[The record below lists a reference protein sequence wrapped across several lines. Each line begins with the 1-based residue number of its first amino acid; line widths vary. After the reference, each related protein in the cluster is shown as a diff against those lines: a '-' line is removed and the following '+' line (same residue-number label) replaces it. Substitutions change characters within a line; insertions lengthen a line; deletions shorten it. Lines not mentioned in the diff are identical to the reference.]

1 MKTLHLNKFI
11 YPQKLSFIATFVFT
25 SLLFISS
32 SLYAQNDKKVSGT
45 VADSKG
51 ETIPGASVKIKNTTI
66 GIATD
71 VDGKFT
77 LKVPNNAI
85 LVITSVGF
93 DEQEVLVNGRS
104 EINIV
109 MKTNSQELNE
119 VVVVGYGSQR
129 KVDITGATA
138 SVKGEELVKQ
148 PVLTATQA
156 VQGKMAGVQII
167 NNGQPGTSPV
177 VRIRGTGTAL
187 AGTATLFVVDGVL
200 TDDISNINTADIVNL
215 DVLKDASA
223 TAIYGSR
230 GANGVIIITTKKG
243 AIGDLKVNYTMNA
256 GVRSAAK
263 LVKMANAEEYAN
275 YVSAASGNVISAGT
289 TSTNWYNQILRNAF
303 QQTHNISLSGG
314 NEKSTYFVSGGYLS
328 DEGIVIGNKYDR
340 YTIRANNDFN
350 VSSKIRVGI
359 VSSYTASTNQNVNLG
374 AAYNDAYRA
383 APIIPSIVNGKYG
396 NTSVYQ
402 NVGNPILDIRNNDDK
417 TLENRLQGNFYVEY
431 KPIEWLTFRSGI
443 GGDWVNH
450 NQRVYGRQFNNDT
463 TTFIT
468 SGGNQRN
475 PNSTLS
481 NYSNKNFRWTW
492 DNTVTFNRTFDKHTF
507 TILAGT
513 TAEQYTQSFL
523 RAYRRDVPA
532 DPNLW
537 YIGTGNAN
545 SSTNDGGGDKWSRNS
560 YIGRVNYNFN
570 DRYLL
575 TATIRA
581 DGSSRFPSSNRWAY
595 FPSFGAGWVISS
607 ENFMQNQT
615 IFETLKLRA
624 SWGKVGN
631 DRIPSDAYTVTV
643 TPNLAYPYGGG
654 TATPGSAITEI
665 KDPNLKWETT
675 TETDFGVEFSTM
687 KGKLTGE
694 LGYYN
699 KTARDLLI
707 NVKVPSV
714 TGDADGQVL
723 TNAASIQNVGFEATL
738 RWRGKIN
745 DDFSYFIGGNI
756 TFNDNKVVGLNG
768 GQPILDGSIGAN
780 QQYTT
785 RTDNGQPVG
794 SFYVLKVLGI
804 FQNDGEIAGYKS
816 ANGQLIQPSANVGE
830 FRYQDTNADGR
841 IDDNDR
847 VFVGSYQPKAYYGI
861 NAGLN
866 YKSLDLSIDV
876 IGNTGNQVYNG
887 KKAFRQAIQDNIE
900 STLAYSRWTPSGGSQ
915 TEPGAN
921 GGNLPASTYFVESGS
936 FVRLNNVTVGYTLP
950 KVLLEKIKVS
960 NVRVFVTAQN
970 AYTYQKYSGFT
981 PELVGNPTNSGIE
994 LNAYPTT
1001 KTFAVGLNVGF

>member
-1 MKTLHLNKFI
+1 MEIHQRYSILYPKKFRLI
-11 YPQKLSFIATFVFT
+11 SAFTFILMLILS
-25 SLLFISS
+25 SNLS
-32 SLYAQNDKKVSGT
+32 AQNDKKVTGKVT
-45 VADSKG
+45 DNKG
-51 ETIPGASVKIKNTTI
+51 ESIPGASVKIKNTTI

-71 VDGKFT
+71 IDGNFSLNAPDNAT
-77 LKVPNNAI
+77 LV
-85 LVITSVGF
+85 VTSVGY
-93 DEQEVLVNGRS
+93 DDQEVSINGQS
-104 EINIV
+104 EITIV
-109 MKTNSQELNE
+109 LKTNTKELQE
-119 VVVVGYGSQR
+119 VVVVGYGTQR

-156 VQGKMAGVQII
+156 IQGKVAGVQII
-167 NNGQPGTSPV
+167 SSGQPGTSPI
-177 VRIRGTGTAL
+177 VRIRGTSTAL

-230 GANGVIIITTKKG
+230 GANGVIIITTKRG
-243 AIGDLKVNYTMNA
+243 VIGDLKVNYTMNA
-256 GVRSAAK
+256 GMRSAAN
-263 LVKMANAEEYAN
+263 LVKMANAAEYAN
-275 YVSAASGNVISAGT
+275 YVSAASGNIISAGT
-289 TSTNWYNQILRNAF
+289 TSTDWYSQILRNSW
-303 QQTHNISLSGG
+303 QQNHNLSLSGG
-314 NEKSTYFVSGGYLS
+314 NEKSTYFLSGGFLT

-350 VSSKIRVGI
+350 VSKKIKVGVI
-359 VSSYTASTNQNVNLG
+359 SSYTASTNQNVNLG
-374 AAYNDAYRA
+374 AAYNDSYRA
-383 APIIPSIVNGKYG
+383 APIIPSLVNGRYG

-402 NVGNPILDIRNNDDK
+402 NVGNPILDIQNSDDK
-417 TLENRLQGNFYVEY
+417 TLENRLQGTFYVEY

-443 GGDWVNH
+443 GGDWVNQ
-450 NQRVYGRQFNNDT
+450 NQRVYGKQFNNDT

-468 SGGNQRN
+468 PGGNQRN

-481 NYSNKNFRWTW
+481 NFSSKAFRWTW
-492 DNTVTFNRTFDKHTF
+492 DNTITFNKTFDKHTF

-513 TAEQYTQSFL
+513 TAEQYTTSFL
-523 RAYRRDVPA
+523 RAFRKDVPA

-545 SSTNDGGGDKWSRNS
+545 TSTNDGGGDKWARNS
-560 YIGRVNYNFN
+560 YIGRLNYNFN
-570 DRYLL
+570 DKYLL

-581 DGSSRFPSSNRWAY
+581 DGSSRFPTGNRWAY

-607 ENFMQNQT
+607 ESFMQNQT
-615 IFETLKLRA
+615 LFETLKLRA
-624 SWGKVGN
+624 SWGRVGN

-643 TPNLAYPYGGG
+643 TPNLAYPYSGG

-675 TETDFGVEFSTM
+675 TETDFGIEFSAL

-699 KTARDLLI
+699 KIARDLLI

-723 TNAASIQNVGFEATL
+723 TNAASIQNVGFEGTL

-745 DDFSYFIGGNI
+745 EAISYYVGGNI
-756 TFNDNKVVGLNG
+756 TFNNNQVVGLNG
-768 GQPILDGSIGAN
+768 GQPILDGGIGAN

-785 RTDNGQPVG
+785 KTDNGQPVG
-794 SFYVLKVLGI
+794 SFYVLRVLGV
-804 FQNDGEIAGYKS
+804 FQNDGEIAAYKS
-816 ANGQLIQPSANVGE
+816 STGQLIQPSANVGD
-830 FRYQDTNADGR
+830 FRYQDTNGDGK

-861 NAGLN
+861 NMGLSF
-866 YKSLDLSIDV
+866 KGLDVSIDA

-887 KKAFRQAIQDNIE
+887 KKAFRQGIQDNVE
-900 STLAYSRWTPSGGSQ
+900 SALAYTRWTPSNGSQ
-915 TEPGAN
+915 TEPAAN
-921 GGNLPASTYFVESGS
+921 GGNLPPSTYFVESGS
-936 FVRLNNVTVGYTLP
+936 FIRLNNVTIGYTLP
-950 KVLLEKIKVS
+950 KVILEKIKVS
-960 NVRVFVTAQN
+960 NIRVFLTAQN
-970 AYTYQKYSGFT
+970 AYTYKQYTGFT
-981 PELVGNPTNSGIE
+981 AELPGNPTNAGIE

>member
-1 MKTLHLNKFI
+1 MKIHQQYNFFYLKKSFSFSTFGLFLMLI
-11 YPQKLSFIATFVFT
+11 LS
-25 SLLFISS
+25 SN
-32 SLYAQNDKKVSGT
+32 LYAQNDKNVTGKVT
-45 VADSKG
+45 DNKG
-51 ETIPGASVKIKNTTI
+51 ESIPGASVKIKNTTT

-71 VDGKFT
+71 IEGKFS
-77 LKVPNNAI
+77 LNVPNDAI
-85 LVITSVGF
+85 LTVTSVGY
-93 DEQEVLVNGRS
+93 DDQEIAVSGRS

-109 MKTNSQELNE
+109 MKTNTKELQE
-119 VVVVGYGSQR
+119 VVVVGYGTQR

-156 VQGKMAGVQII
+156 IQGKVAGVQII
-167 NNGQPGTSPV
+167 NSGQPGSSPV
-177 VRIRGTGTAL
+177 IRIRGTSTAL

-200 TDDISNINTADIVNL
+200 TDDITNINTADIVNL
-215 DVLKDASA
+215 DVLKDASS

-230 GANGVIIITTKKG
+230 GANGVIIITTKRG
-243 AIGDLKVNYTMNA
+243 VIGDLKVNYTMNA
-256 GVRSAAK
+256 GMRSAAN
-263 LVKMANAEEYAN
+263 LVKMANADEYAN
-275 YVSAASGNVISAGT
+275 YVSAASGNIIAAGAIST
-289 TSTNWYNQILRNAF
+289 DWYGQILRNSW
-303 QQTHNISLSGG
+303 QQNHNLSLSGG
-314 NEKSTYFVSGGYLS
+314 SEKSTYFLSAGYLT
-328 DEGIVIGNKYDR
+328 DEGIVIGNKYNR
-340 YTIRANNDFN
+340 YTVRANNDFKLTN
-350 VSSKIRVGI
+350 KIKVGI
-359 VSSYTASTNQNVNLG
+359 ISSYTTSTNQNVNLG
-374 AAYNDAYRA
+374 GAYNDSYRA
-383 APIIPSIVNGKYG
+383 APIIQSLVNGRYG

-402 NVGNPILDIRNNDDK
+402 NVGNPILDIQNGDDK
-417 TLENRLQGNFYVEY
+417 TLDNRLIGTFYAEY
-431 KPIEWLTFRSGI
+431 KPVEWLTFRSGM
-443 GGDWVNH
+443 GADWVNQ
-450 NQRVYGRQFNNDT
+450 NQRVYGKQFNNDT

-468 SGGNQRN
+468 PGGNQRN

-481 NYSNKNFRWTW
+481 NYSAKIFHWTW
-492 DNTVTFNRTFDKHTF
+492 DNTVTFSKTFDKHSL

-513 TAEQYTQSFL
+513 TAEQYTTSYF
-523 RAYRRDVPA
+523 RAFRKDVPA

-545 SSTNDGGGDKWSRNS
+545 TSTNDGGGDKWARNS
-560 YIGRVNYNFN
+560 YIGRLNYNYN
-570 DRYLL
+570 DKYLL

-581 DGSSRFPSSNRWAY
+581 DGSSRFPAGNRWGY
-595 FPSFGAGWVISS
+595 FPSFGAGWIISN
-607 ENFMQNQT
+607 ENFMQSQS

-624 SWGKVGN
+624 SWGRVGN

-643 TPNLAYPYGGG
+643 TPNLAYPYSGG

-675 TETDFGVEFSTM
+675 TETDFGIEFSAL

-699 KTARDLLI
+699 KIARDLLI

-723 TNAASIQNVGFEATL
+723 TNAASIQNVGFEGTL

-745 DDFSYFIGGNI
+745 EAISYYVGGNI
-756 TFNDNKVVGLNG
+756 TMNDNQVIGLNG
-768 GQPILDGSIGAN
+768 GQPILDGGIGAN

-794 SFYVLKVLGI
+794 SFYVLKVLGV
-804 FQNDGEIAGYKS
+804 FQNDGEIGGYKS
-816 ANGQLIQPSANVGE
+816 ASGQVIQPFANAGD
-830 FRYQDTNADGR
+830 FRYQDTNGDGK

-861 NAGLN
+861 NMGISYKGLDV
-866 YKSLDLSIDV
+866 SLDV

-887 KKAFRQAIQDNIE
+887 KKAFRQGIQDNIE
-900 STLAYSRWTPSGGSQ
+900 SALAYTRWTPSNGSQ
-915 TEPGAN
+915 TEPAAN

-936 FVRLNNVTVGYTLP
+936 FIRLNNVTISYTLP
-950 KVLLEKIKVS
+950 KLLLQALKI
-960 NVRVFVTAQN
+960 NNIRIFVTAQN
-970 AYTYQKYSGFT
+970 AFTYKKYTGFT
-981 PELVGNPTNSGIE
+981 PELPGNPTSSGIE

>member
-1 MKTLHLNKFI
+1 MKKPHPFRLFYFPMLNVVTTL
-11 YPQKLSFIATFVFT
+11 T
-25 SLLFISS
+25 LLLMLLISS
-32 SLYAQNDKKVSGT
+32 NLFSQTDKKIMGKVT
-45 VADSKG
+45 DSKG

-77 LKVPNNAI
+77 LNSPDNAI
-85 LVITSVGF
+85 LVVTSVGF
-93 DEQEVLVNGRS
+93 DDQENAVNGRS

-109 MKTNSQELNE
+109 MKTNTKELQE

-138 SVKGEELVKQ
+138 SVKGEEMVKQ

-200 TDDISNINTADIVNL
+200 TDDIANINTADIVNL

-243 AIGDLKVNYTMNA
+243 AVGDLKVNYTMNA
-256 GVRSAAK
+256 GMRSAAN
-263 LVKMANAEEYAN
+263 LVKMATAEEYAN
-275 YVSAASGNVISAGT
+275 YVSAASGNIIAAGT
-289 TSTNWYNQILRNAF
+289 TSTNWYNQILRNAW
-303 QQTHNISLSGG
+303 QQTHNLSLSGG
-314 NEKSTYFVSGGYLS
+314 NEKSTYFISGGYLS

-340 YTIRANNDFN
+340 YTLRANNDFT
-350 VSSKIRVGI
+350 VSNKIKVGI

-374 AAYNDAYRA
+374 GAYNDSYRA

-402 NVGNPILDIRNNDDK
+402 NVGNPILDIQNSDDK
-417 TLENRLQGNFYVEY
+417 TLENRLQGNFYAEY

-443 GGDWVNH
+443 GGDWVNQ
-450 NQRVYGRQFNNDT
+450 NQRVYGKKFNNDT

-468 SGGNQRN
+468 PGGNQRN

-481 NYSNKNFRWTW
+481 NYSGKSFRWTW
-492 DNTVTFNRTFDKHTF
+492 DNTVTFNKTFDKHTF

-513 TAEQYTQSFL
+513 TAEQYTQSYL
-523 RAYRRDVPA
+523 RAFRKDVPA

-545 SSTNDGGGDKWSRNS
+545 TSTNDGGGDKWARNS
-560 YIGRVNYNFN
+560 YIGRINYNFN

-581 DGSSRFPSSNRWAY
+581 DGSSRFPSNNRWAY

-607 ENFMQNQT
+607 ESFMQNQT
-615 IFETLKLRA
+615 IFQTLKLRA

-643 TPNLAYPYGGG
+643 TPNLAYPYSGG
-654 TATPGSAITEI
+654 TATIGSAITEI

-675 TETDFGVEFSTM
+675 TETDFGIEFSAL

-694 LGYYN
+694 LGNYN

-723 TNAASIQNVGFEATL
+723 TNAASIQNVGFEGTL
-738 RWRGKIN
+738 RWRAKIN
-745 DDFSYFIGGNI
+745 DALSYFIGGNI

-768 GQPILDGSIGAN
+768 GQPILDGGIGAN

-785 RTDNGQPVG
+785 KTDNGQPVG
-794 SFYVLKVLGI
+794 SFYVLQVLGV
-804 FQNDGEIAGYKS
+804 FQNDGEISAYKS
-816 ANGQLIQPSANVGE
+816 ANGQVIQPSANVGE
-830 FRYQDTNADGR
+830 FKYQDTNGDGR

-887 KKAFRQAIQDNIE
+887 KKAFRQGVQDNVE
-900 STLAYSRWTPSGGSQ
+900 SALAYTRWTPSNGSQ
-915 TEPGAN
+915 TEPAAN
-921 GGNLPASTYFVESGS
+921 GGNLPPSTYFVESGS
-936 FVRLNNVTVGYTLP
+936 FIRLNNVTIGYTLP
-950 KVLLEKIKVS
+950 KNLLEKIKVS
-960 NVRVFVTAQN
+960 NIRVFMTAQN
-970 AYTYQKYSGFT
+970 AYTYKKYSGFT
-981 PELVGNPTNSGIE
+981 AELPGNPTSSGIE

-1001 KTFAVGLNVGF
+1001 KTFALGLNVGF

>member
-1 MKTLHLNKFI
+1 MKIFKTYTLFNAL
-11 YPQKLSFIATFVFT
+11 LLTFL
-25 SLLFISS
+25 LLFNAD
-32 SLYAQNDKKVSGT
+32 LMAQTDIKVSGKVT
-45 VADSKG
+45 DSKG
-51 ETIPGASVKIKNTTI
+51 ESIPGASVKVKNTTV

-71 VDGKFT
+71 VDGNFT
-77 LKVPNNAI
+77 LNVPNNAV
-85 LVITSVGF
+85 LVFTSVGF
-93 DEQEVLVNGRS
+93 DDQEISVNGRS
-104 EINIV
+104 EIHVV
-109 MKTNSQELNE
+109 MKTNTKELQE

-138 SVKGEELVKQ
+138 SVKGEEMVKQ

-167 NNGQPGTSPV
+167 NNGQPGTSPI

-200 TDDISNINTADIVNL
+200 TDDIANINTADIVNL

-243 AIGDLKVNYTMNA
+243 SVGDLKVNYTMNA
-256 GVRSAAK
+256 GMRSAAN
-263 LVKMANAEEYAN
+263 LVKMGNSEEYAN
-275 YVSAASGNVISAGT
+275 YVSAASGNIISAGT
-289 TSTNWYNQILRNAF
+289 TSTDWYSQILRNSW
-303 QQTHNISLSGG
+303 QQTHNLSLSGG

-340 YTIRANNDFN
+340 YTIRANNDF
-350 VSSKIRVGI
+350 SISQKIKVGI

-402 NVGNPILDIRNNDDK
+402 NVGNPILDIQNADDK

-443 GGDWVNH
+443 GGDWVNQ
-450 NQRVYGRQFNNDT
+450 NQRVYGKQFNNDT

-468 SGGNQRN
+468 AGGNQRN
-475 PNSTLS
+475 PNSNLS
-481 NYSNKNFRWTW
+481 NYSGKSFRWTW
-492 DNTVTFNRTFDKHTF
+492 DNTVTLNKTFDKHTF
-507 TILAGT
+507 TVLAGT

-523 RAYRRDVPA
+523 RAFRKDVPA

-545 SSTNDGGGDKWSRNS
+545 TSTNDGGGDKWARNS
-560 YIGRVNYNFN
+560 YIGRLNYNFN

-581 DGSSRFPSSNRWAY
+581 DGSSRFPSNNRWAY

-607 ENFMQNQT
+607 ESFMQNQT

-643 TPNLAYPYGGG
+643 TPNLAYPYSGG
-654 TATPGSAITEI
+654 TATIGSAITEI

-675 TETDFGVEFSTM
+675 TETDFGIEFSAL

-699 KTARDLLI
+699 KIARDLLI

-723 TNAASIQNVGFEATL
+723 TNAASIQNVGFEGTL

-745 DDFSYFIGGNI
+745 DALSYYVGGNI
-756 TFNDNKVVGLNG
+756 TFNNNQVIGLNG
-768 GQPILDGSIGAN
+768 GQPILDGGIGAN

-785 RTDNGQPVG
+785 KTDNGQPVG
-794 SFYVLKVLGI
+794 SFYVLQVLGV
-804 FQNDGEIAGYKS
+804 FQNNGEIAGYKS
-816 ANGQLIQPSANVGE
+816 ANGQVIQPSANVGE
-830 FRYQDTNADGR
+830 FRYQDTNGDGR

-861 NAGLN
+861 NAGLSF
-866 YKSLDLSIDV
+866 KILDMSIDV

-887 KKAFRQAIQDNIE
+887 KKAFRQGIQDNIE
-900 STLAYSRWTPSGGSQ
+900 STLAYTRWTPSNGSQ
-915 TEPGAN
+915 TEPAAN
-921 GGNLPASTYFVESGS
+921 GGNLPPSTYFMESGS
-936 FVRLNNVTVGYTLP
+936 FIRLNNVTIGYTLP
-950 KVLLEKIKVS
+950 KVLLDKIKVS
-960 NVRVFVTAQN
+960 NIRVFVTAQN
-970 AYTYQKYSGFT
+970 AYTNKKYSGFT
-981 PELVGNPTNSGIE
+981 AELPGNPTNSGIE

>member
-1 MKTLHLNKFI
+1 MKIHQQYTIL
-11 YPQKLSFIATFVFT
+11 YPKKPFLFSVFT
-25 SLLFISS
+25 FILMFILSS
-32 SLYAQNDKKVSGT
+32 NLSAQNDKKVTGKVT
-45 VADSKG
+45 DNKG
-51 ETIPGASVKIKNTTI
+51 ESIPGASVKIKNTTT

-71 VDGKFT
+71 IDGNFS
-77 LKVPNNAI
+77 LNVPDNAI
-85 LVITSVGF
+85 LVVTSVGF
-93 DEQEVLVNGRS
+93 DDQQVNLNGRS
-104 EINIV
+104 EITIV
-109 MKTNSQELNE
+109 LKTNTKELQE
-119 VVVVGYGSQR
+119 VVVVGYGTQR

-156 VQGKMAGVQII
+156 IQGKVAGVQII
-167 NNGQPGTSPV
+167 SSGQPGTSPI
-177 VRIRGTGTAL
+177 VRIRGTSTAL

-200 TDDISNINTADIVNL
+200 TDDIANINTADIVNL

-256 GVRSAAK
+256 GMRSSAN
-263 LVKMANAEEYAN
+263 LVKMANAAEYAN
-275 YVSAASGNVISAGT
+275 YVSAASGNIVTAGA
-289 TSTNWYNQILRNAF
+289 TSTDWYGQILRNSW
-303 QQTHNISLSGG
+303 QQNHNLSLSGG
-314 NEKSTYFVSGGYLS
+314 NEKSTYFLSGGFLT

-350 VSSKIRVGI
+350 VSKKIKVGI
-359 VSSYTASTNQNVNLG
+359 ISSYTASTNQNVNLG
-374 AAYNDAYRA
+374 GAYNDSYRA
-383 APIIPSIVNGKYG
+383 APIIPSLVNGKYG

-402 NVGNPILDIRNNDDK
+402 NVGNPILDIQNSDDK
-417 TLENRLQGNFYVEY
+417 TLENRLQGTFYVEY
-431 KPIEWLTFRSGI
+431 KPIEWLTFRSGM
-443 GGDWVNH
+443 GGDWVNQ
-450 NQRVYGRQFNNDT
+450 NQRVYGKQFNNDT

-468 SGGNQRN
+468 PGGNQRN

-481 NYSNKNFRWTW
+481 NYSSKLFHWTW
-492 DNTVTFNRTFDKHTF
+492 DNTVTFNKTFDKHTF

-513 TAEQYTQSFL
+513 TAEQYTTSFL
-523 RAYRRDVPA
+523 RAFRKDVPA

-545 SSTNDGGGDKWSRNS
+545 TSTNDGGGDKWARNS

-570 DRYLL
+570 DKYLF

-581 DGSSRFPSSNRWAY
+581 DGSSRFPSGNRWGY

-607 ENFMQNQT
+607 ESFMQNQT
-615 IFETLKLRA
+615 VFETLKLRA
-624 SWGKVGN
+624 SWGRVGN

-643 TPNLAYPYGGG
+643 TPNLAYPYSGG

-675 TETDFGVEFSTM
+675 TETDFGIEFSAL

-699 KTARDLLI
+699 KIARDLLI

-723 TNAASIQNVGFEATL
+723 TNAASIQNVGFEGTL

-745 DDFSYFIGGNI
+745 DAISYYIGGNI
-756 TFNDNKVVGLNG
+756 TFNNNQVIGLNG
-768 GQPILDGSIGAN
+768 GQPILDGGIGAN

-785 RTDNGQPVG
+785 KTDNGQPVG
-794 SFYVLKVLGI
+794 SFYVLQVLGV
-804 FQNDGEIAGYKS
+804 FQNDGEIAAYKS
-816 ANGQLIQPSANVGE
+816 STGQLIQPSANVGD
-830 FRYQDTNADGR
+830 FRYQDTNGDGK

-861 NAGLN
+861 NMGISFKGL
-866 YKSLDLSIDV
+866 DVSIDA

-887 KKAFRQAIQDNIE
+887 KKAFRQGIQDNVE
-900 STLAYSRWTPSGGSQ
+900 SALAYTRWTPSNGSQ
-915 TEPGAN
+915 TEPAAN

-936 FVRLNNVTVGYTLP
+936 FIRLNNVTIGYTLP
-950 KVLLEKIKVS
+950 KILLERIKIS
-960 NVRVFVTAQN
+960 NIRIFVTAQN
-970 AYTYQKYSGFT
+970 AYTYKQYTGFT
-981 PELVGNPTNSGIE
+981 AELPGNPTNAGIE

>member
-275 YVSAASGNVISAGT
+275 YVSAASGNIISAGT

>member
-1 MKTLHLNKFI
+1 MEIHQQHTFLYPKKFFLFSTSTVILMLILSLN
-11 YPQKLSFIATFVFT
+11 
-25 SLLFISS
+25 
-32 SLYAQNDKKVSGT
+32 LYAQNDKKVTGKVT
-45 VADSKG
+45 DNKG
-51 ETIPGASVKIKNTTI
+51 ESIPGASVKIKNTTT

-71 VDGKFT
+71 IDGKFT
-77 LKVPNNAI
+77 LNVLDNAI
-85 LVITSVGF
+85 LVVTSVGY
-93 DEQEVLVNGRS
+93 DSQEVNLKGRS
-104 EINIV
+104 EVTIIL
-109 MKTNSQELNE
+109 KTNNKELQE
-119 VVVVGYGSQR
+119 VVVVGYGTQR

-156 VQGKMAGVQII
+156 IQGKVAGVQII
-167 NNGQPGTSPV
+167 SSGQPGTSPI
-177 VRIRGTGTAL
+177 VRIRGTSTAL

-200 TDDISNINTADIVNL
+200 TDDIANINTADIVNL

-230 GANGVIIITTKKG
+230 GANGVIIITTKRG
-243 AIGDLKVNYTMNA
+243 VIGDLKVNYTMNV
-256 GVRSAAK
+256 GMRSAAN

-275 YVSAASGNVISAGT
+275 YVSAASGNIVTAGP
-289 TSTNWYNQILRNAF
+289 TSTDWYGQILRNSW
-303 QQTHNISLSGG
+303 QQNHNLSLSGG
-314 NEKSTYFVSGGYLS
+314 NEKSTYFLSGGFLT

-340 YTIRANNDFN
+340 YTIRANNDFR
-350 VSSKIRVGI
+350 VSNKIKVGI
-359 VSSYTASTNQNVNLG
+359 ISSYTASTNQNVNLG
-374 AAYNDAYRA
+374 GAYNDSYRA
-383 APIIPSIVNGKYG
+383 ASIIPSLVNGKYG

-402 NVGNPILDIRNNDDK
+402 NVGNPILDIQNSDDK
-417 TLENRLQGNFYVEY
+417 TLENRLQGTFYVEY
-431 KPIEWLTFRSGI
+431 KSVEWLTFRSGI
-443 GGDWVNH
+443 GGDWVNQ
-450 NQRVYGRQFNNDT
+450 NQRVYGKQFNNDT

-468 SGGNQRN
+468 PGGNQRN

-481 NYSNKNFRWTW
+481 NYSSKLFHWTW
-492 DNTVTFNRTFDKHTF
+492 DNTVTFNKTFDKHTF

-513 TAEQYTQSFL
+513 TAEQYTTSYL
-523 RAYRRDVPA
+523 RAFRKDVPA

-545 SSTNDGGGDKWSRNS
+545 TSTNDGGGDKWARNS

-570 DRYLL
+570 DKYLL

-581 DGSSRFPSSNRWAY
+581 DGSSRFPSVNRWGY

-607 ENFMQNQT
+607 ESFMQNQA

-624 SWGKVGN
+624 SWGRVGN

-643 TPNLAYPYGGG
+643 TPNLAYPYSGGA
-654 TATPGSAITEI
+654 ATPGSAITEI

-675 TETDFGVEFSTM
+675 TETDFGIEFSAL

-699 KTARDLLI
+699 KIARDLLI

-723 TNAASIQNVGFEATL
+723 TNAASIQNVGFEGTL

-745 DDFSYFIGGNI
+745 EAISYYVGGNI
-756 TFNDNKVVGLNG
+756 TFNNNQVIGLNG
-768 GQPILDGSIGAN
+768 GQPILDGGIGAN

-785 RTDNGQPVG
+785 KTDNGQPVG
-794 SFYVLKVLGI
+794 SFYVLQVLGV
-804 FQNDGEIAGYKS
+804 FQNDGEIGAYKS
-816 ANGQLIQPSANVGE
+816 ASGQVIQPSANVGD
-830 FRYQDTNADGR
+830 FRYQDTNGDGK

-847 VFVGSYQPKAYYGI
+847 IFVGSYQPKAYYGI
-861 NAGLN
+861 NMGISFKGL
-866 YKSLDLSIDV
+866 DVSIDA

-887 KKAFRQAIQDNIE
+887 KKAFRQGIQDNVE
-900 STLAYSRWTPSGGSQ
+900 SALAYTRWTPSNGSQ
-915 TEPGAN
+915 TEPAAN
-921 GGNLPASTYFVESGS
+921 GGNLPPSTYFVESGS
-936 FVRLNNVTVGYTLP
+936 FIRLNNVTIGYTLP
-950 KVLLEKIKVS
+950 KVLLEKIKIS
-960 NVRVFVTAQN
+960 NIRIFVTAQN
-970 AYTYQKYSGFT
+970 AYTNKKYSGFT
-981 PELVGNPTNSGIE
+981 AELPGNPTNAGIE

>member
-1 MKTLHLNKFI
+1 MKIHQQYDFFYLKKSFSFSTFGLFLMLI
-11 YPQKLSFIATFVFT
+11 LS
-25 SLLFISS
+25 SN
-32 SLYAQNDKKVSGT
+32 LYAQNNKNVTGKVT
-45 VADSKG
+45 DNKG
-51 ETIPGASVKIKNTTI
+51 ESIPGASVKIKNTTT

-71 VDGKFT
+71 IEGKFS
-77 LKVPNNAI
+77 LNVPNDAI
-85 LVITSVGF
+85 LIVTSVGY
-93 DEQEVLVNGRS
+93 DDQEVNINGRS
-104 EINIV
+104 EVTIV
-109 MKTNSQELNE
+109 MKTNTKELQE
-119 VVVVGYGSQR
+119 VVVVGYGTQR

-156 VQGKMAGVQII
+156 IQGKVASVQII
-167 NNGQPGTSPV
+167 NSGQPGSSPV
-177 VRIRGTGTAL
+177 IRIRGTSTAL

-200 TDDISNINTADIVNL
+200 TDDITNINTADIVNL
-215 DVLKDASA
+215 DVLKDASS

-230 GANGVIIITTKKG
+230 GANGVIIITTKRG
-243 AIGDLKVNYTMNA
+243 VIGDLKVNYTMNA
-256 GVRSAAK
+256 GMRSAAN
-263 LVKMANAEEYAN
+263 LVKMANADEYAN
-275 YVSAASGNVISAGT
+275 YVSVASGNIIAAGAIST
-289 TSTNWYNQILRNAF
+289 DWYGQILRNSW
-303 QQTHNISLSGG
+303 QQNHNLSLSGG
-314 NEKSTYFVSGGYLS
+314 SEKSTYFLSAGYLT
-328 DEGIVIGNKYDR
+328 DEGIVIGNKYNR
-340 YTIRANNDFN
+340 YTVRANNDFKLTN
-350 VSSKIRVGI
+350 KIKVGI
-359 VSSYTASTNQNVNLG
+359 ISSYTTSTNQNVNLG
-374 AAYNDAYRA
+374 GAYNDSYRA
-383 APIIPSIVNGKYG
+383 APIIQSLVNGRYG

-402 NVGNPILDIRNNDDK
+402 NVGNPILDIQNGDDK
-417 TLENRLQGNFYVEY
+417 TLDNRLIGTFYAEY
-431 KPIEWLTFRSGI
+431 KPVEWLTFRSGM
-443 GGDWVNH
+443 GADWVNQ
-450 NQRVYGRQFNNDT
+450 NQRVYGKQFNNDT

-468 SGGNQRN
+468 PGGNQRN

-481 NYSNKNFRWTW
+481 NYSAKIFHWTW
-492 DNTVTFNRTFDKHTF
+492 DNTVTFSKTFDKHSL

-513 TAEQYTQSFL
+513 TAEQYTTSYF
-523 RAYRRDVPA
+523 RAFRKDVPA

-545 SSTNDGGGDKWSRNS
+545 TSTTDGGGDKWARNS
-560 YIGRVNYNFN
+560 YIGRLNYNYN
-570 DRYLL
+570 DKYLL

-581 DGSSRFPSSNRWAY
+581 DGSSRFPARNRWGY
-595 FPSFGAGWVISS
+595 FPSFGAGWIISN
-607 ENFMQNQT
+607 ENFMQSQN

-624 SWGKVGN
+624 SWGRVGN

-643 TPNLAYPYGGG
+643 TPNLAYPYSGG

-675 TETDFGVEFSTM
+675 TETDFGIEFSAL

-699 KTARDLLI
+699 KIARDLLI

-723 TNAASIQNVGFEATL
+723 TNAASIQNVGFEGTL

-745 DDFSYFIGGNI
+745 EAISYYVGGNI
-756 TFNDNKVVGLNG
+756 TMNDNQVIGLNG
-768 GQPILDGSIGAN
+768 GQPILDGGIGAN

-794 SFYVLKVLGI
+794 SFYVLKVLGV
-804 FQNDGEIAGYKS
+804 FQNDGEIGGYKS
-816 ANGQLIQPSANVGE
+816 ASGQVIQPFANAGD
-830 FRYQDTNADGR
+830 FRYQDTNGDGK

-861 NAGLN
+861 NMGISYKGLDV
-866 YKSLDLSIDV
+866 SLDV

-887 KKAFRQAIQDNIE
+887 KKAFRQGIQDNIE
-900 STLAYSRWTPSGGSQ
+900 SALAYTRWTPSNGSQ
-915 TEPGAN
+915 TEPAAN

-936 FVRLNNVTVGYTLP
+936 FIRLNNVTIGYTLP
-950 KVLLEKIKVS
+950 KLLLEKLKI
-960 NVRVFVTAQN
+960 NNIRIFVTAQN
-970 AYTYQKYSGFT
+970 AFTYKKYTGFT
-981 PELVGNPTNSGIE
+981 PELPGNPTSSGIE

>member
-275 YVSAASGNVISAGT
+275 YVSAASGNIISAGT

-816 ANGQLIQPSANVGE
+816 ANGQVIQPSANVGE

>member
-1 MKTLHLNKFI
+1 MKIHQQYDFFYLKKSFSFSTFGLFLMLTL
-11 YPQKLSFIATFVFT
+11 
-25 SLLFISS
+25 SS
-32 SLYAQNDKKVSGT
+32 NLYAQNDKNVTGKVT
-45 VADSKG
+45 DNKG
-51 ETIPGASVKIKNTTI
+51 ESILGASVKIKNTTT

-71 VDGKFT
+71 IEGKFS
-77 LKVPNNAI
+77 LNVPNDAI
-85 LVITSVGF
+85 LIVTSVGY
-93 DEQEVLVNGRS
+93 DDQEVNINGRS
-104 EINIV
+104 EVTIV
-109 MKTNSQELNE
+109 MKTNTKELQE
-119 VVVVGYGSQR
+119 VVVVGYGTQR
-129 KVDITGATA
+129 KVDITGSTA

-156 VQGKMAGVQII
+156 IQGKVAGVQII
-167 NNGQPGTSPV
+167 NSGQPGSSPII
-177 VRIRGTGTAL
+177 RIRGTSTAL

-200 TDDISNINTADIVNL
+200 TDDITNINTADIVNL
-215 DVLKDASA
+215 DVLKDASS

-230 GANGVIIITTKKG
+230 GANGVIIITTKRG
-243 AIGDLKVNYTMNA
+243 VIGDLKVNYTMNA
-256 GVRSAAK
+256 GMRSAAN
-263 LVKMANAEEYAN
+263 LVKMANADEYAN
-275 YVSAASGNVISAGT
+275 YVSAASGNIIAAGAIST
-289 TSTNWYNQILRNAF
+289 DWYGQILRNSW
-303 QQTHNISLSGG
+303 QQNHNLSLSGG
-314 NEKSTYFVSGGYLS
+314 SEKSTYFLSAGYLT
-328 DEGIVIGNKYDR
+328 DEGIVIGNKYNR
-340 YTIRANNDFN
+340 YTVRANNDFKLTN
-350 VSSKIRVGI
+350 KIKVGI
-359 VSSYTASTNQNVNLG
+359 ISSYTTSTNQNVNLG
-374 AAYNDAYRA
+374 GAYNDSYRA
-383 APIIPSIVNGKYG
+383 APIIQSLVNGRYG

-402 NVGNPILDIRNNDDK
+402 NVGNPILDIQNGDDK
-417 TLENRLQGNFYVEY
+417 TLDNRLIGTFYAEY
-431 KPIEWLTFRSGI
+431 KPVEWLTFRSGM
-443 GGDWVNH
+443 GADWVNQ
-450 NQRVYGRQFNNDT
+450 NQRVYGKQFNNDT

-468 SGGNQRN
+468 PGGNQRN

-481 NYSNKNFRWTW
+481 NYSAKIFHWTW
-492 DNTVTFNRTFDKHTF
+492 DNTVTFSKTFDKHSL

-513 TAEQYTQSFL
+513 TAEQYTTSYF
-523 RAYRRDVPA
+523 RAFRKDVPA

-545 SSTNDGGGDKWSRNS
+545 TSTNDGGGDKWARNS
-560 YIGRVNYNFN
+560 YIGRLNYNYN
-570 DRYLL
+570 DKYLL

-581 DGSSRFPSSNRWAY
+581 DGSSRFPAGNRWGY
-595 FPSFGAGWVISS
+595 FPSFGAGWIISN
-607 ENFMQNQT
+607 ENFMQSQS

-643 TPNLAYPYGGG
+643 TPNLAYPYSGG

-675 TETDFGVEFSTM
+675 TETDFGIEFSAL

-699 KTARDLLI
+699 KIARDLLI

-723 TNAASIQNVGFEATL
+723 TNAASIQNVGFEGTL

-745 DDFSYFIGGNI
+745 EAISYYVGGNI
-756 TFNDNKVVGLNG
+756 TMNDNQVIGLNG
-768 GQPILDGSIGAN
+768 GQPILDGGIGAN

-794 SFYVLKVLGI
+794 SFYVLKVLGV
-804 FQNDGEIAGYKS
+804 FQNDGEIGGYKS
-816 ANGQLIQPSANVGE
+816 ASGQVIQPFANAGD
-830 FRYQDTNADGR
+830 FRYQDTNGDGK

-861 NAGLN
+861 NMGISYKGLDV
-866 YKSLDLSIDV
+866 SLDV

-887 KKAFRQAIQDNIE
+887 QKAFRQGIQDNIE
-900 STLAYSRWTPSGGSQ
+900 SALAYTRWTPSNGSQ
-915 TEPGAN
+915 TEPAAN

-936 FVRLNNVTVGYTLP
+936 FIRLNNVTISYTLP
-950 KVLLEKIKVS
+950 KLLLQALKI
-960 NVRVFVTAQN
+960 NNIRIFVTAQN
-970 AYTYQKYSGFT
+970 AFTYKKYTGFT
-981 PELVGNPTNSGIE
+981 PELPGNPTSSGIE

>member
-1 MKTLHLNKFI
+1 MKIHQQYDFFYLKKSFSFSTFMFFLMLI
-11 YPQKLSFIATFVFT
+11 LS
-25 SLLFISS
+25 SN
-32 SLYAQNDKKVSGT
+32 LYAQNNKNVTGKVT
-45 VADSKG
+45 DNKG
-51 ETIPGASVKIKNTTI
+51 ESIPGASVKIKNTTT

-71 VDGKFT
+71 IEGKFS
-77 LKVPNNAI
+77 LNVPNDAI
-85 LVITSVGF
+85 LIVTSVGY
-93 DEQEVLVNGRS
+93 DDQEVNINGRS
-104 EINIV
+104 EVTIV
-109 MKTNSQELNE
+109 MKTNTKELQE
-119 VVVVGYGSQR
+119 VVVVGYGTQR

-156 VQGKMAGVQII
+156 IQGKVAGVQII
-167 NNGQPGTSPV
+167 NSGQPGSSPV
-177 VRIRGTGTAL
+177 IRIRGTSTAL

-200 TDDISNINTADIVNL
+200 TDDITNINTADIVNL
-215 DVLKDASA
+215 DVLKDASS

-230 GANGVIIITTKKG
+230 GANGVIIITTKRG
-243 AIGDLKVNYTMNA
+243 VIGDLKVNYTMNA
-256 GVRSAAK
+256 GMRSAAN
-263 LVKMANAEEYAN
+263 LVKMANADEYAN
-275 YVSAASGNVISAGT
+275 YVSAASGNIIAAGAIST
-289 TSTNWYNQILRNAF
+289 DWYGQILRNSW
-303 QQTHNISLSGG
+303 QQNHNLSLSGG
-314 NEKSTYFVSGGYLS
+314 SEKSTYFLSAGYLT
-328 DEGIVIGNKYDR
+328 DEGIVIGNKYNR
-340 YTIRANNDFN
+340 YTVRANNDFKLTN
-350 VSSKIRVGI
+350 KIKVGI
-359 VSSYTASTNQNVNLG
+359 ISSYTTSTNQNVNLG
-374 AAYNDAYRA
+374 GAYNDSYRA
-383 APIIPSIVNGKYG
+383 APIIQSLVNGRYG

-402 NVGNPILDIRNNDDK
+402 NVGNPILDIQNGDDK
-417 TLENRLQGNFYVEY
+417 TLDNRLIGTFYAEY
-431 KPIEWLTFRSGI
+431 KPVEWLTFRSGM
-443 GGDWVNH
+443 GADWVNQ
-450 NQRVYGRQFNNDT
+450 NQRVYGKQFNNDT

-468 SGGNQRN
+468 PGGNQRN

-481 NYSNKNFRWTW
+481 NYSAKIFHWTW
-492 DNTVTFNRTFDKHTF
+492 DNTVTFSKTFDKHSL

-513 TAEQYTQSFL
+513 TAEQYTTSYF
-523 RAYRRDVPA
+523 RAFRKDVPA

-545 SSTNDGGGDKWSRNS
+545 TSTNDGGGDKWARNS
-560 YIGRVNYNFN
+560 YIGRLNYNYN
-570 DRYLL
+570 DKYLL

-581 DGSSRFPSSNRWAY
+581 DGSSRFPARNRWGY
-595 FPSFGAGWVISS
+595 FPSFGAGWIISN
-607 ENFMQNQT
+607 ENFMQSQSV
-615 IFETLKLRA
+615 FETLKLRA

-643 TPNLAYPYGGG
+643 TPNLAYPYSGG

-675 TETDFGVEFSTM
+675 TETDFGIEFSAL

-699 KTARDLLI
+699 KIARDLLI

-723 TNAASIQNVGFEATL
+723 TNAASIQNVGFEGTL

-745 DDFSYFIGGNI
+745 EAISYYVGGNI
-756 TFNDNKVVGLNG
+756 TMNDNQVIGLNG
-768 GQPILDGSIGAN
+768 GQPILDGGIGAN

-794 SFYVLKVLGI
+794 SFYVLKVLGV
-804 FQNDGEIAGYKS
+804 FQNDGEIGGYKS
-816 ANGQLIQPSANVGE
+816 ASGQVIQPFANAGD
-830 FRYQDTNADGR
+830 FRYQDTNGDGK

-861 NAGLN
+861 NMGISYKGLDV
-866 YKSLDLSIDV
+866 SLDV

-887 KKAFRQAIQDNIE
+887 KKAFRQGIQDNIE
-900 STLAYSRWTPSGGSQ
+900 SALAYTRWTPSNGSQ
-915 TEPGAN
+915 TEPAAN

-936 FVRLNNVTVGYTLP
+936 FIRLNNVTIGYTLP
-950 KVLLEKIKVS
+950 KLLLEKLKI
-960 NVRVFVTAQN
+960 NNIRIFVTAQN
-970 AYTYQKYSGFT
+970 AFTYKKYTGFT
-981 PELVGNPTNSGIE
+981 PELPGNPTSSGIE